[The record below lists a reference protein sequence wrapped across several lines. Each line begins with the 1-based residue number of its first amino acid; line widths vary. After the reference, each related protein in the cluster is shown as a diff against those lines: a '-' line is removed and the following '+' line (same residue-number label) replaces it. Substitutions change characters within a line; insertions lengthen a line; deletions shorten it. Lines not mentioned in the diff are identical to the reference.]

1 VTRVLIAFNTVHG
14 NTKRVAELIAQ
25 GMKEGG
31 VRDVTVVDMEKTDPR
46 QAVNF
51 DVILL
56 GCPNHARRPTRAFS
70 KFVDGMKKSGLTGKQ
85 ITVFDTCME
94 GQFQVVMDK
103 MEKQVAEK
111 LPSSILLPPGLSIKV
126 LGMKGPLAD
135 GEEAKCVSFG
145 INLATRIRG

>member
-1 VTRVLIAFNTVHG
+1 VTRVLIAFNTVHD

-46 QAVNF
+46 QAVGF

-85 ITVFDTCME
+85 IAVFDTYME
-94 GQFQVVMDK
+94 GQFQVVMGK

-111 LPSSILLPPGLSIKV
+111 LSSSTLVSPGLSTKV

-135 GEEAKCVSFG
+135 GEDAKCVSFG
-145 INLATRIRG
+145 SNLSTRIGR